1 MSNKVLI
8 LSNKPPKTYLDA
20 LSRAKIKYDC
30 RFPMPKNEKYSALLL
45 IGGGD
50 ILPAFY
56 GGKTPSHGINI
67 VRDKAEFDAL
77 DYFVARELPVLGI
90 CRGLQVINVYFGGG
104 LAVCEGH
111 YSPGGDVCHYVNGD
125 FLGFKKVNSSHRQY
139 CNPVA
144 KNGKVLLYAKGGVPE
159 AVAYGKGVLGLQ
171 FHPERMDEIAREKI
185 YGRLE
190 ETILSHDGT
199 R

>member
-1 MSNKVLI
+1 MSNKVLV

-20 LSRAKIKYDC
+20 LSQAKIKYDC
-30 RFPMPKNEKYSALLL
+30 IFPLPENKKYSALLL

-56 GGKTPSHGINI
+56 GGKTPSYEVNI
-67 VRDKAEFDAL
+67 VRDKAELDAL

-90 CRGLQVINVYFGGG
+90 CRGLQIINVYFGGG
-104 LAVCEGH
+104 LSFCNGH
-111 YSPGGDVCHYVNGD
+111 YSSASDVSHYVNGD
-125 FLGFKKVNSSHRQY
+125 FIGFKKVNSCHRQY
-139 CNPVA
+139 CDPVA
-144 KNGKVLLYAKGGVPE
+144 KNGKVLLSSEDGVPE
-159 AVAYGKGVLGLQ
+159 AIAFGKGILGIQ

-185 YGRLE
+185 YGRLG
-190 ETILSHDGT
+190 ETILSHPGT